1 LSSSDSD
8 FQFYLFLLLAIKQWE
23 TVAGRATFLGHFWAE
38 IKAENVA
45 ISFAFVHTKSLA
57 KARSVLRD
65 RSKAKQI
72 RNFFRKKSL
81 QMPK

>member
-45 ISFAFVHTKSLA
+45 ISFACLPSYTLNLWQKPEAFYEIE
-57 KARSVLRD
+57 
-65 RSKAKQI
+65 AKQ
-72 RNFFRKKSL
+72 NK
-81 QMPK
+81 